1 MNIRLIISKILF
13 GLYLI
18 FRASLYYFRRYLKG
32 FTLAFLLI
40 IALFIKLYFF
50 PVYIAPDPDQITQ
63 KTVFIPKGSS
73 LSQIANI
80 LEKDS
85 LLEHKTFFVLLG
97 KISGYQN
104 RMQAGLF
111 KVPENLHP
119 WHLLTY
125 LTQPKLAEIKVTLP
139 EGIQAE
145 EMAHILSENIGID
158 STTFME
164 LVYDSVYTHSLGVE
178 QNKLEGYLLPET
190 YFFNYGMNSDEII
203 RLLVGNTLEIF
214 KPDSVQRQLRKLGMT
229 QHQIVTM
236 ASIIEGEVI
245 VDSERVL
252 VSSVYHNRLKKRWL
266 LGADPTIQYIIPG
279 PPRRLLDKDLE
290 IDSPYNTYKYRGL
303 PPGPINNPGKLS
315 ILAALFP
322 ADTRYMYFVAT
333 GDGGHHFSR
342 TAAQHAYWKSQFD
355 KIRREVRREQRRNRY
370 K

>member
-1 MNIRLIISKILF
+1 MNIRLIISKIVF

-18 FRASLYYFRRYLKG
+18 LRASLYYFRRYLKG
-32 FTLAFLLI
+32 FTLAIVLI
-40 IALFIKLYFF
+40 IALFVKLHFF
-50 PVYIAPDPDQITQ
+50 PAYVTQDPDQTTQ

-85 LLEHKTFFVLLG
+85 LLEHKTFFILLG

-104 RMQAGLF
+104 QMQAGLF

-119 WHLLTY
+119 WHLLKY
-125 LTQPKLAEIKVTLP
+125 LTKPTLAEIKVTLP

-145 EMAHILSENIGID
+145 EMAHILGEKIGID
-158 STTFME
+158 STRFMD
-164 LVYDSVYTHSLGVE
+164 LVFDSVYTHGLGVE
-178 QNKLEGYLLPET
+178 QSNLEGYLLPET
-190 YFFNYGMNSDEII
+190 YFFNYGMDADEII
-203 RLLVGNTLEIF
+203 RLLVGNTLDIF
-214 KPDSVQRQLRKLGMT
+214 KPDSVQLQLQKLGMT
-229 QHQIVTM
+229 RHQIITM
-236 ASIIEGEVI
+236 ASIIEGEVM

-252 VSSVYHNRLKKRWL
+252 VSSVYHNRLKRRWL

-315 ILAALFP
+315 ILAALYP
-322 ADTRYMYFVAT
+322 ANTRFMYFVAT

-342 TAAQHAYWKSQFD
+342 TAAEHAYWKSQFD
-355 KIRREVRREQRRNRY
+355 KVRREVRREKRRNR
-370 K
+370 